1 MFPASSV
8 TRLIS
13 WGAVVAGCGMACGLA
28 EQPVPPLTGPSAM
41 AVSVTL
47 AASPDTLMRDGVSS
61 AEITMV
67 VRDDAARP
75 IANFPAA
82 VDFEDG
88 SADVDRGRLWA
99 RTIRTDT
106 TGKARVL
113 YTAPEARSWD
123 RTDEVVGILFTPV
136 GTNFGDALPRVVRI
150 RLRAN

>member
-1 MFPASSV
+1 
-8 TRLIS
+8 
-13 WGAVVAGCGMACGLA
+13 
-28 EQPVPPLTGPSAM
+28 M